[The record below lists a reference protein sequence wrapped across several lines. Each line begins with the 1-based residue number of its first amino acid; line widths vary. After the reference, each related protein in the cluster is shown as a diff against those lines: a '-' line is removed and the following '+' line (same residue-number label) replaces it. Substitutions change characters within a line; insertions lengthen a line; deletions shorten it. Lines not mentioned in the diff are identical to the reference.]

1 MDFAKGL
8 GRRAVPDR
16 PCLLKEKNY
25 TLYSQETEYRDLKKP
40 GIADGGQGKC
50 GVKKQR
56 KNEIKAG
63 SGKEKTGKG
72 KDRTKDRSGKRM
84 PEGKTGEK
92 ENGRE
97 SGMADRKRHEIAGRG
112 KEAERLRRKI

>member
-1 MDFAKGL
+1 MDFAEGL

-16 PCLLKEKNY
+16 PCLLKEKSH

-40 GIADGGQGKC
+40 GVADGGQGKC

-63 SGKEKTGKG
+63 SRKEKTGKG
-72 KDRTKDRSGKRM
+72 KDRTKDRSGKRI
-84 PEGKTGEK
+84 PEGKTGIRRTAGK
-92 ENGRE
+92 
-97 SGMADRKRHEIAGRG
+97 AGRQI
-112 KEAERLRRKI
+112 ERDMK